1 MLGIML
7 SGTLSALDKA
17 VPGAVTALGK
27 GQLPALLGSG
37 PEGHDQCHSHLSTTS
52 VMLLLT
58 MKDPSNSNYTNP
70 SLAPAPGHRDPG
82 SDSPALSCF
91 PSPCTGFQLTM
102 LQLITR
108 GEEQGKAIL
117 PTAVLH
123 WDLTGCIPGEVNS
136 HRVVQHLALRY
147 CNL

>member
-108 GEEQGKAIL
+108 GEEQGKAML
-117 PTAVLH
+117 PEPCPIASEAQS
-123 WDLTGCIPGEVNS
+123 CCF
-136 HRVVQHLALRY
+136 LRWG
-147 CNL
+147 LPPAAGQGMRAG